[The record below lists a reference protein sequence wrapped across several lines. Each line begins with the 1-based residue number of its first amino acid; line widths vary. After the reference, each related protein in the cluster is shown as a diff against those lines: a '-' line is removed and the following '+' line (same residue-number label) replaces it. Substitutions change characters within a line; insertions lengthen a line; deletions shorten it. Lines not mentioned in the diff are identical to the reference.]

1 MGSPSLSPYL
11 LKVPSPLLKRC
22 AALPLRT
29 ERFSSSF
36 IICRTLSLIICRCC
50 ATFAALRGAF
60 ASSASR
66 HCSLFVGH
74 CCSLFAVATQRFKP
88 SQRFSSSSIIC
99 RTLLFIVCRCCAT
112 FEAFATFLVIV
123 HRLFFSGHGC
133 SLFVVASQRLK
144 PSQRFSSS
152 FIAIVHYLLRSCST
166 YDRT

>member
-50 ATFAALRGAF
+50 ATFAAASRRLRKQRFPSLFIICRALLFIFCRCCATF
-60 ASSASR
+60 AAAASR
-66 HCSLFVGH
+66 HLRNVSRHRTLFVGH

-88 SQRFSSSSIIC
+88 SQRFSSSFIIC

-123 HRLFFSGHGC
+123 H
-133 SLFVVASQRLK
+133 
-144 PSQRFSSS
+144 
-152 FIAIVHYLLRSCST
+152 YL
-166 YDRT
+166 